1 MDEVGN
7 PIISVP
13 DPVPVI
19 TIADLTT
26 VDKKDGTGTF
36 DVLMRAVKEHMADE
50 YTQGRIQGAEYSTV
64 YLGALQQTMQ
74 QSIAFLLQKDKQ
86 SYELQLLQL
95 QADMLELS
103 KLEMQSKIDL
113 LAAQTA
119 KVEQDTALGVLQEC
133 NVAAECLQIAA
144 QTTKVEQDTAL
155 GVLQECNIEAECLQI
170 AAQTAKVQQDT
181 ALSVLQE
188 CNVEAECLQIKSAT
202 CKLDAEFDLIIQQ
215 VPKTL
220 AETQLVAAQQAK
232 VEVDTSKSNQEIEV
246 LKGTENK
253 IGSEIELLAQKFFT
267 ERAQTN
273 EEFTTSG
280 SVVGAQTKLYQQQT
294 EGFKRNAEQKAADIM
309 IQTWNTRRMT
319 DDAVAGDASTNQLDD
334 SSIGTFVSALKSG
347 ITNQ

>member
-1 MDEVGN
+1 MAEGED
-7 PIISVP
+7 PIIL
-13 DPVPVI
+13 DPVPII

-95 QADMLELS
+95 QAEMLELS

-119 KVEQDTALGVLQEC
+119 KVQQDTALG
-133 NVAAECLQIAA
+133 
-144 QTTKVEQDTAL
+144 
-155 GVLQECNIEAECLQI
+155 
-170 AAQTAKVQQDT
+170 
-181 ALSVLQE
+181 VLQE
-188 CNVEAECLQIKSAT
+188 CNVEAECLQIKAAT

-215 VPKTL
+215 VPKVL
-220 AETQLVAAQQAK
+220 AETQLVASQQAK
-232 VEVDTSKSNQEIEV
+232 VEVDTSKSNEEIEV
-246 LKGTENK
+246 LKGTQNK

-273 EEFTTSG
+273 DEFTTVG

-319 DDAVAGDASTNQLDD
+319 DDAVAADASTNQLDD

-347 ITNQ
+347 IANQ

>member
-7 PIISVP
+7 PIILVP

-95 QADMLELS
+95 QAEMLELS

-133 NVAAECLQIAA
+133 V
-144 QTTKVEQDTAL
+144 
-155 GVLQECNIEAECLQI
+155 
-170 AAQTAKVQQDT
+170 
-181 ALSVLQE
+181 
-188 CNVEAECLQIKSAT
+188 VEAECLQIKAAT

-215 VPKTL
+215 VPKVL
-220 AETQLVAAQQAK
+220 AETQLVASQQAK
-232 VEVDTSKSNQEIEV
+232 VEVDTSKSNEEIEV
-246 LKGTENK
+246 LKGTQNK
-253 IGSEIELLAQKFFT
+253 IGSEIELLSQKFFT

-273 EEFTTSG
+273 DEFTTVG

-347 ITNQ
+347 IANQ